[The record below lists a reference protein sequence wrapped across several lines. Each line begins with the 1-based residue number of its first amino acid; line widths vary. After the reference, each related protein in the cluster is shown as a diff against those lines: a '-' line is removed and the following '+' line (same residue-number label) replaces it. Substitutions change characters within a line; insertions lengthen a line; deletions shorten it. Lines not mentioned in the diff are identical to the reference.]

1 VHELSLASAIAS
13 IASDHARGRRVTRVE
28 VRVGALRQV
37 VPEALTFAFE
47 LVVEGTELDGAE
59 LALEHVPV
67 RVRCVGCGAEGEPN
81 AFPLLCT
88 ACGSTAV
95 QIGAGDELLVESL
108 ELEDDVVTELV
119 EGR

>member
-1 VHELSLASAIAS
+1 MHELSLASAIAS

-47 LVVEGTELDGAE
+47 LVVEGTDLDGTE

-67 RVRCVGCGAEGEPN
+67 RVTCAGCGAESEPA

-88 ACGSTAV
+88 ACGSSGV
-95 QIGAGDELLVESL
+95 EICAGDELLVESL